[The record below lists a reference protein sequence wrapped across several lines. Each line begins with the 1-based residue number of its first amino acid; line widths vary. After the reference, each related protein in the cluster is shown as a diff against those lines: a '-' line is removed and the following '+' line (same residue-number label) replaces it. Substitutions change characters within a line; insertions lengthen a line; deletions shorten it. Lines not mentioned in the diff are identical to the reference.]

1 LISIISS
8 IIHHI
13 EKFDCD
19 SQCGREA
26 RRVSSQLCESDRHS
40 RLNEYVI
47 KHQIKSKTQI
57 AIYIKLTSSFFS
69 GVAADGKDLS
79 LEGLGGVGG
88 DARQT
93 LPKAVAKFEYKA
105 TKATELSFHKG
116 DTIVEVR
123 KMAGEWWRGSCNGQ
137 RGYFP
142 KSYVAVVGE
151 GVIEAQRGNVF
162 HSEKPP
168 LARAMFDFVG
178 QSEQEL
184 TFKEGDVIGQVN
196 EGADKSSPWWQGT
209 RGGRTG
215 YFPREYV
222 AMVDQKRRKTPY
234 TANVVYRFDARD
246 PKSQLSLVVGE
257 MIEVLELCDEITGG
271 WWVGRKSDN
280 KIGYFPANYARY
292 TAKTCEKCQTRA
304 AKAKVT
310 MGPQR
315 TVHWFCRTCV
325 QSMDAS
331 ARPPK
336 AAGGP
341 AAAAAKPPVAA
352 SQPIAAAAKA
362 ATPAAAA
369 AAVAT
374 SPPKAAALPPAPV
387 AAPAP
392 GGNDA
397 ASARLAALGMVPKAG
412 GTPKGAAS
420 PVVSRPAAVQQQ
432 PPQQQ
437 QAAAKLPPPPAAAG
451 GVVLPPPPS
460 VVGGGAGLP
469 PPPAAAAQPLRQSR
483 NNEPVPQ
490 RKQESDDDDDDD
502 DDSEDTDDVSTD
514 DEDEAGGGGGLTYVE
529 MLRQEYRKHLPAPE
543 DMRAD
548 FGKAPAPPRPDQ

>member
-1 LISIISS
+1 M
-8 IIHHI
+8 
-13 EKFDCD
+13 
-19 SQCGREA
+19 
-26 RRVSSQLCESDRHS
+26 
-40 RLNEYVI
+40 
-47 KHQIKSKTQI
+47 
-57 AIYIKLTSSFFS
+57 
-69 GVAADGKDLS
+69 
-79 LEGLGGVGG
+79 
-88 DARQT
+88 
-93 LPKAVAKFEYKA
+93 AKFEYKA

-196 EGADKSSPWWQGT
+196 EGADKTSPWWQGT

-222 AMVDQKRRKTPY
+222 ALVDQKRRKTPY

-246 PKSQLSLVVGE
+246 PKSQLSLAVGE

-271 WWVGRKSDN
+271 WWVGRKGD
-280 KIGYFPANYARY
+280 KVGYFPANYARY

-315 TVHWFCRTCV
+315 TVHWFCRPCV

-336 AAGGP
+336 AAA
-341 AAAAAKPPVAA
+341 AAAAAKPPAAAA
-352 SQPIAAAAKA
+352 SQPIAAATKA
-362 ATPAAAA
+362 APPAAAGVATSPTRAAAA
-369 AAVAT
+369 APAPAPT
-374 SPPKAAALPPAPV
+374 PAAAAALPPAPA

-392 GGNDA
+392 AGNDA

-412 GTPKGAAS
+412 TPKGAAS
-420 PVVSRPAAVQQQ
+420 PVVSRPAPAA
-432 PPQQQ
+432 QQ
-437 QAAAKLPPPPAAAG
+437 QAGAKLPPPPAAG
-451 GVVLPPPPS
+451 GALPPPPPA
-460 VVGGGAGLP
+460 VGGGAGLP
-469 PPPAAAAQPLRQSR
+469 PPPPAAAAAAAQPLRQSW
-483 NNEPVPQ
+483 NNEPQQ
-490 RKQESDDDDDDD
+490 RKQDSDDDDDD

-514 DEDEAGGGGGLTYVE
+514 DEDEQEGGGLTYVE

>member
-1 LISIISS
+1 
-8 IIHHI
+8 
-13 EKFDCD
+13 
-19 SQCGREA
+19 
-26 RRVSSQLCESDRHS
+26 
-40 RLNEYVI
+40 
-47 KHQIKSKTQI
+47 
-57 AIYIKLTSSFFS
+57 
-69 GVAADGKDLS
+69 
-79 LEGLGGVGG
+79 
-88 DARQT
+88 
-93 LPKAVAKFEYKA
+93 VAKFEYKA

-196 EGADKSSPWWQGT
+196 EGADKTSPWWQGT

-222 AMVDQKRRKTPY
+222 ALVDQKRRKTPY

-246 PKSQLSLVVGE
+246 PKSQLSLAVGE

-271 WWVGRKSDN
+271 WWVGRKGD
-280 KIGYFPANYARY
+280 KVGYFPANYARY

-315 TVHWFCRTCV
+315 TVHWFCRPCV

-336 AAGGP
+336 AAA
-341 AAAAAKPPVAA
+341 AAAAAKPPAAAA
-352 SQPIAAAAKA
+352 SQPIAAATKA
-362 ATPAAAA
+362 APPAAAGVATSPTRAAAAAPRARANASCRGRIAAGTSCGAGASRQRCRVGATCGAWHGAQGGNAKGRRVACSVATGARCSTASRRQASAATGCRWCAAAA
-369 AAVAT
+369 AARCWWRRG
-374 SPPKAAALPPAPV
+374 SAA
-387 AAPAP
+387 
-392 GGNDA
+392 
-397 ASARLAALGMVPKAG
+397 
-412 GTPKGAAS
+412 
-420 PVVSRPAAVQQQ
+420 
-432 PPQQQ
+432 
-437 QAAAKLPPPPAAAG
+437 AAAG
-451 GVVLPPPPS
+451 RRRRRRATVATVVE
-460 VVGGGAGLP
+460 
-469 PPPAAAAQPLRQSR
+469 Q
-483 NNEPVPQ
+483 
-490 RKQESDDDDDDD
+490 
-502 DDSEDTDDVSTD
+502 
-514 DEDEAGGGGGLTYVE
+514 
-529 MLRQEYRKHLPAPE
+529 
-543 DMRAD
+543 
-548 FGKAPAPPRPDQ
+548 